1 MYRAQRGPLYRL
13 VAADMRKAIV
23 SGQYPAGSQLPT
35 EAEMSATYGVSR
47 VTYRHALQALED
59 EGLITRQQGVG
70 SFVSRHVPDISIN
83 QLDLFEAEVLLS
95 GFVPSRR
102 EFGIAATTLTGKL
115 AESLEC
121 AEGAP
126 GSRLEEILYV
136 NGDPVIY
143 SQDFIAVPPKEGRA
157 MADHEQ
163 DLSLRQY
170 LSVNFGIDVSQAAL
184 SLSAALASEEIAPIL
199 DVEVGAPL
207 IRSEGIYYDKA
218 RKPVIYGVGYFRTD
232 RYHITVIR
240 R

>member
-1 MYRAQRGPLYRL
+1 MYRAHRGPLYRL

-23 SGQYPAGSQLPT
+23 SGRYPAGSQLPT

-47 VTYRHALQALED
+47 VTYRQALQALED

-70 SFVSRHVPDISIN
+70 SFVSRHVPDMSIN

-95 GFVPSRR
+95 GFVPSGR
-102 EFGIAATTLTGKL
+102 EISITAMTLTGKL

-121 AEGAP
+121 AEGTP
-126 GSRLEEILYV
+126 GSRLEEILYGS
-136 NGDPVIY
+136 GDPVIY
-143 SQDFIAVPPKEGRA
+143 SRDFVALPPKEGS
-157 MADHEQ
+157 DQKQ
-163 DLSLRQY
+163 DLSVRQY
-170 LSVNFGIDVSQAAL
+170 LSANYGIDVAQAAL
-184 SLSAALASEEIAPIL
+184 SLAADLASAEIAPIL

-218 RKPVIYGVGYFRTD
+218 RKPIIYGVGYFRTD